1 MMKVGQIVTVQVKN
15 PLWSQ
20 RSKYAFPVEEF
31 NTYTGEVIP
40 SPRWVGPDQ
49 ICIGTGNV
57 RFPFRVVD
65 LDRIHGQT
73 SEMAPAEESLRSSW
87 TVAGSKAGQTYL
99 VTRQGLQWSCN
110 CLGFGYRRS
119 CTHINQAKSL
129 ILEEKPKSL
138 KTKDFPENAKSLI
151 LNEKKK
157 LKKKQKS
164 EKNALQISK
173 SGLECNSRLM
183 KRGIPAPLYNE
194 KVDKMAKVEKHGD
207 KTKIAI
213 EVMEANV
220 GKSYEEVCTLISKAI
235 GVPLARARVYY
246 RHKVINGLAKGYS
259 PDVRPW
265 ETKAPKAPK
274 AKVAKTIAE
283 KIVKAV
289 EKSNKAVGKTAA
301 DVAATKAKNL
311 ATLKAVSKKYNQVA
325 RKEGPGVDDF
335 DADEARAE
343 VAAMYEELDS
353 FKSPSKLTRDEVKY
367 MV

>member
-1 MMKVGQIVTVQVKN
+1 MKVGQIVTVQVRN
-15 PLWSQ
+15 PQWSQ
-20 RSKYAFPVEEF
+20 RSKYALPMEEF
-31 NTYTGEVIP
+31 NTYTGEVVP

-57 RFPFRVVD
+57 SFPFRVID

-73 SEMAPAEESLRSSW
+73 SEMAPADESLRSSW

-138 KTKDFPENAKSLI
+138 KTKDFSEKAKSLI

-173 SGLECNSRLM
+173 FELECNSRLM
-183 KRGIPAPLYNE
+183 KRGNPAPLYNE
-194 KVDKMAKVEKHGD
+194 KANKMAKVEKHGD

-213 EVMEANV
+213 EIMEANV
-220 GKSYEEVCTLISKAI
+220 GKSYDEVCTLISKAI

-274 AKVAKTIAE
+274 AAKAKAA
-283 KIVKAV
+283 KIVKEAKAT
-289 EKSNKAVGKTAA
+289 KSPEE
-301 DVAATKAKNL
+301 VAATKAKNL

-325 RKEGPGVDDF
+325 RKEGAGVPDF

-353 FKSPSKLTRDEVKY
+353 FKSPSKLTRDELKALV
-367 MV
+367 

>member
-1 MMKVGQIVTVQVKN
+1 MMKVGQIVTVQVRN
-15 PLWSQ
+15 PQWSQ
-20 RSKYAFPVEEF
+20 RSKYAFPMEEF
-31 NTYTGEVIP
+31 NTYTGEVVP

-57 RFPFRVVD
+57 SFPFRVID

-73 SEMAPAEESLRSSW
+73 SEMAPADESLRSSW
-87 TVAGSKAGQTYL
+87 TIAGSKAGQTYL

-119 CTHINQAKSL
+119 CTHINQAKLL

-138 KTKDFPENAKSLI
+138 KTKDFSENAKSLI

-173 SGLECNSRLM
+173 SGLECKSKVM
-183 KRGIPAPLYNE
+183 KRGNLAPYMMRS
-194 KVDKMAKVEKHGD
+194 KMAKVEKHGD

-213 EVMEANV
+213 EIMEANV
-220 GKSYEEVCTLISKAI
+220 GKSYDEVCTLISKAI

-265 ETKAPKAPK
+265 ETKAPKATK
-274 AKVAKTIAE
+274 AKVAKTITE

-289 EKSNKAVGKTAA
+289 EKSNKSVAKTAA

-325 RKEGPGVDDF
+325 RKEGAGVPDF

-353 FKSPSKLTRDEVKY
+353 FKSPSKLTRDELKALV
-367 MV
+367 

>member
-20 RSKYAFPVEEF
+20 RTKYAFPVEEF

-40 SPRWVGPDQ
+40 SPKWVGPDK

-57 RFPFRVVD
+57 RFPLRVID

-73 SEMAPAEESLRSSW
+73 SEMAPAEQSLRSSW
-87 TVAGSKAGQTYL
+87 TVTGSKAGQTYL

-129 ILEEKPKSL
+129 ISEEKPKSL
-138 KTKDFPENAKSLI
+138 KTKDFPQNAKSLI
-151 LNEKKK
+151 SKEKKK

-164 EKNALQISK
+164 ENNALQITK
-173 SGLECNSRLM
+173 SAVECNSRVM
-183 KRGIPAPLYNE
+183 KRGNTAPIYYE

-220 GKSYEEVCTLISKAI
+220 SKSYDEVCMLISKAI
-235 GVPLARARVYY
+235 GVPVARARVYY

-265 ETKAPKAPK
+265 ETKATKAPK
-274 AKVAKTIAE
+274 AAKPKAE
-283 KIVKAV
+283 KAAKAT
-289 EKSNKAVGKTAA
+289 KSPTE
-301 DVAATKAKNL
+301 VASIKAKNL

-325 RKEGPGVDDF
+325 RKEGPGIDNF
-335 DADEARAE
+335 DADDARAE

-367 MV
+367 LV

>member
-1 MMKVGQIVTVQVKN
+1 MMKVGQIVTVQVRN
-15 PLWSQ
+15 PQWSQ
-20 RSKYAFPVEEF
+20 RSKYAFPMEEF
-31 NTYTGEVIP
+31 NTYTGEVVP

-57 RFPFRVVD
+57 SFPFRVID

-73 SEMAPAEESLRSSW
+73 SEIAPAEESLRSSW

-129 ILEEKPKSL
+129 ILEENPKLL

-151 LNEKKK
+151 LNQKKK

-173 SGLECNSRLM
+173 SGLECKSKVM
-183 KRGIPAPLYNE
+183 KRGNLAPYMMRS
-194 KVDKMAKVEKHGD
+194 KMAKVEKHGD

-220 GKSYEEVCTLISKAI
+220 GKSYDEVCTLISKAI

-265 ETKAPKAPK
+265 ETKAPKVPK
-274 AKVAKTIAE
+274 A
-283 KIVKAV
+283 VKATAKRMAKEV
-289 EKSNKAVGKTAA
+289 FAAIKSPAEVS
-301 DVAATKAKNL
+301 ATKAKNL

-325 RKEGPGVDDF
+325 RKEGAGVANF

-353 FKSPSKLTRDEVKY
+353 FKSPSKLTRDELKALV
-367 MV
+367 

>member
-15 PLWSQ
+15 PQWSQ
-20 RSKYAFPVEEF
+20 RSKYAFPMEEF
-31 NTYTGEVIP
+31 NTYTGEVVP

-57 RFPFRVVD
+57 SFPFRVID

-73 SEMAPAEESLRSSW
+73 SEMAPADESLRSSW

-138 KTKDFPENAKSLI
+138 KTKDFSENAKSLI

-173 SGLECNSRLM
+173 SALECNSRLM
-183 KRGIPAPLYNE
+183 RRGNLAPYMMRS
-194 KVDKMAKVEKHGD
+194 KMAKVEKHGD

-220 GKSYEEVCTLISKAI
+220 GKSYDEVCTLISKAI

-265 ETKAPKAPK
+265 ETKAPKTPK
-274 AKVAKTIAE
+274 AAKPKA
-283 KIVKAV
+283 VKAAKAT
-289 EKSNKAVGKTAA
+289 KSPTE
-301 DVAATKAKNL
+301 VAAIKEKNL

-325 RKEGPGVDDF
+325 RKEGAGVPDF

-353 FKSPSKLTRDEVKY
+353 FKSPSKLTRDELKALV
-367 MV
+367 